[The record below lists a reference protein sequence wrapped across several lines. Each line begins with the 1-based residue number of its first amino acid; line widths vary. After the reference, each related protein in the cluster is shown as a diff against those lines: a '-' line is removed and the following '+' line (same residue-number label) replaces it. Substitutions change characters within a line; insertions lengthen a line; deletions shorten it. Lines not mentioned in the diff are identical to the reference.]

1 MSYLH
6 HQGLFIAFIVSFIT
20 VQSANGQTAQQI
32 FASAGIWQDYGM
44 PLSAKS
50 FPEFKGRLVNV
61 NWADIETAPDT
72 WDWEVFDSDINEH
85 IIDDMPVILLVYTGM
100 NAPNWIYSNGVPKVI
115 ETASDGSTDTY
126 SPYYLDD
133 DYNVYF
139 KRMITNVRQHIQ
151 TLSSSVRN
159 KIIGIQ
165 GCYGSTGDQ
174 IAYKGTVPDRYAI
187 TSQQFDSL
195 FKVYATYYYNEYKN
209 SHTKN
214 FAAE

>member
-1 MSYLH
+1 MSN
-6 HQGLFIAFIVSFIT
+6 HQYKGFLLPLPSPLLLW
-20 VQSANGQTAQQI
+20 QSANGQTAQQI
-32 FASAGIWQDYGM
+32 FASAGIWQDYAM

-61 NWADIETAPDT
+61 NWADIETAPDK
-72 WDWEVFDSDINEH
+72 WDWEVFDTDINDH
-85 IIDDMPVILLVYTGM
+85 IINDMPVILLVYTGM

-151 TLSSSVRN
+151 TLSSSVEI
-159 KIIGIQ
+159 K
-165 GCYGSTGDQ
+165 
-174 IAYKGTVPDRYAI
+174 
-187 TSQQFDSL
+187 
-195 FKVYATYYYNEYKN
+195 
-209 SHTKN
+209 
-214 FAAE
+214 